1 MEENMANPSD
11 DLEAVR
17 IIVATLEGF
26 GEEDQERILRWAREK
41 LGLLTSVVQH
51 HPTTAPKAT
60 LASPEESANKTKIF
74 DIGTFVKSKNP
85 ANDVQFAA
93 TVAYYFRFEAPENEQ
108 KENIDGTDLQEACR
122 KANRTRLNDPATTLN
137 NAYKLGLLDK
147 GAERGKYSINS
158 VGENLVAMTL
168 PQQSTT
174 SSHPKKQKN
183 KKVNKK
189 SK

>member
-1 MEENMANPSD
+1 MTNPSD

-17 IIVATLEGF
+17 IIVSTLEGF
-26 GEEDQERILRWAREK
+26 DEKDQERILRWVREK
-41 LGLLTSVVQH
+41 LGLLTSVAQP
-51 HPTTAPKAT
+51 HPVTTPKSITAT
-60 LASPEESANKTKIF
+60 PEESENKTKIF

-108 KENIDGTDLQEACR
+108 KENIEGSDLQEACR

-147 GAERGKYSINS
+147 GTERGKYSINS

-168 PQQSTT
+168 PQQTT
-174 SSHPKKQKN
+174 PPSSRPKKQKT
-183 KKVNKK
+183 KKVNNK

>member
-1 MEENMANPSD
+1 MTEPSD

-17 IIVATLEGF
+17 NIVATLQAF
-26 GEEDQERILRWAREK
+26 EEKDQERIIRWAREK
-41 LGLLTSVVQH
+41 LGLSGHAVSNPQTVQ
-51 HPTTAPKAT
+51 TTAT
-60 LASPEESANKTKIF
+60 DIHHESRST

-85 ANDVQFAA
+85 QNDVQFAA
-93 TVAYYFRFEAPENEQ
+93 TVAYYFRFEAPENNQ
-108 KENIDGTDLQEACR
+108 KETIASADLQEACR

-147 GAERGKYSINS
+147 GSERGNYSINS

-168 PQQSTT
+168 PQQTSTVVAVR
-174 SSHPKKQKN
+174 SRKPKN
-183 KKVNKK
+183 KVATKN